1 MNLYSQTIITINWRI
16 IWINWRKRLL
26 SFQTSTHIDFPLL
39 ALCMSAHTRV
49 LDMVSKRKNRLETN
63 TYMWGRWSLG
73 RSKGWFVL
81 IKICLVRLRS
91 PSLSGSLAEAIRR
104 KLSPF
109 KFLSGKVAGYLQE
122 SERETDNLVS
132 PSSPLLLKTSAI
144 LQRSNK
150 SVQFN
155 LHLCLATVA

>member
-1 MNLYSQTIITINWRI
+1 M
-16 IWINWRKRLL
+16 
-26 SFQTSTHIDFPLL
+26 
-39 ALCMSAHTRV
+39 
-49 LDMVSKRKNRLETN
+49 
-63 TYMWGRWSLG
+63 
-73 RSKGWFVL
+73 
-81 IKICLVRLRS
+81 RLRS

-122 SERETDNLVS
+122 SERETDNLLS

-155 LHLCLATVA
+155 LHLCLAAVA